1 MYLTLHV
8 ESVSINCS
16 METGLI
22 NAHQIF
28 SHLRLFQM
36 VRRQRVDFMSGQH
49 QLAHFFKG
57 KDTPTT
63 DVLQVGYYT

>member
-1 MYLTLHV
+1 MHTKFFP
-8 ESVSINCS
+8 
-16 METGLI
+16 M
-22 NAHQIF
+22 
-28 SHLRLFQM
+28 FQM

-63 DVLQVGYYT
+63 DVLQVGCYTYITAHGHLIMHETP